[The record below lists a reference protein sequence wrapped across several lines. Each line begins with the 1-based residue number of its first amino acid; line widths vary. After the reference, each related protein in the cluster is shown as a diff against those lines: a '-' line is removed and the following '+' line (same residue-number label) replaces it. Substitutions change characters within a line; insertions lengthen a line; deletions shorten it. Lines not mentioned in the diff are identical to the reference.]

1 MIYFNQEK
9 LAELLTELAIL
20 TGANVSIY
28 DENHK
33 ATNVFGNTRNE
44 FCLLISS
51 NIVNGCSLS
60 DKNALEE
67 CNKTGESISYHCH
80 FGFVEIM
87 VREQVDNVPIFIC
100 VGPFLDENKKR
111 QTLKKMKDLSKL
123 LGKEKQFALHWYD
136 RLPVFTEQKRNA
148 VISLVHVIVEHAKET
163 KIIAIKEDIF
173 ESQINPYLLNNLD
186 KKLYIDELSEKFRIT
201 QRKLNAIIKKAT
213 GLTPKQYIT
222 KIKIEKAYNEIVLS
236 NKDLQDI
243 SSDIGIEDYNY
254 FIKLFKS
261 IKGHTPKYFRK
272 DS

>member
-20 TGANVSIY
+20 TGANVSVY
-28 DENHK
+28 DENHQ
-33 ATNVFGNTRNE
+33 ATNVFGNTKNE
-44 FCLLISS
+44 FCLFINS
-51 NIVNGCSLS
+51 NNPNRCSLS

-67 CNKTGESISYHCH
+67 CNKTGQSISYHCH

-87 VREQVDNVPIFIC
+87 IREQVDNVPIFIC
-100 VGPFLDENKKR
+100 VGPFLDENKKK
-111 QTLKKMKDLSKL
+111 QTLNKMKDLSL
-123 LGKEKQFALHWYD
+123 VFGKDKQFAFKWYN
-136 RLPVFTEQKRNA
+136 RLPLFNELKRDS

-173 ESQINPYLLNNLD
+173 ESQINPYLLDNLD
-186 KKLYIDELSEKFRIT
+186 KKLYIDELSEKFGIT

-236 NKDLQDI
+236 NKELQDI

>member
-1 MIYFNQEK
+1 
-9 LAELLTELAIL
+9 
-20 TGANVSIY
+20 
-28 DENHK
+28 
-33 ATNVFGNTRNE
+33 
-44 FCLLISS
+44 
-51 NIVNGCSLS
+51 
-60 DKNALEE
+60 
-67 CNKTGESISYHCH
+67 
-80 FGFVEIM
+80 
-87 VREQVDNVPIFIC
+87 
-100 VGPFLDENKKR
+100 
-111 QTLKKMKDLSKL
+111 
-123 LGKEKQFALHWYD
+123 
-136 RLPVFTEQKRNA
+136 
-148 VISLVHVIVEHAKET
+148 VEHAKET